1 MPGSD
6 ALSTAADPRRQAT
19 RGQLLLVLSAVAFSA
34 AGFFTREA
42 PVNLWAMVFWR
53 NLFGC
58 AALAPLILASGSG
71 ISWRTISTLGR
82 WGWATIATSS
92 FATVCFLAA
101 LTRTSV
107 ADVSIIYAT
116 APLLT
121 ALIAWMWLHET
132 TPRRTVCA
140 AFLALFGVAITVAG
154 SLGGGTLSGSGLA
167 LAMTASISLMTVVA
181 RRHARLPALLT
192 ACLASLGAALAV
204 LPLGQATGASFA
216 IPWPSAAWL
225 AAFGIL
231 TMAVALPCYLSGAA
245 TVPAGKAML
254 ISALEMPL
262 APLWVWLAFA
272 ETPPTASLAGGG
284 VVALAILWQ
293 MSGGSRRWAD
303 PKPSPATE

>member
-1 MPGSD
+1 MPSSY
-6 ALSTAADPRRQAT
+6 ALSTAADPRRPAR

-42 PVNLWAMVFWR
+42 PVNVWAMVFWR

-58 AALAPLILASGSG
+58 AALAPLILASGSA

-107 ADVSIIYAT
+107 ANVSIIYAT

-121 ALIAWMWLHET
+121 ALIAWIWLHEM
-132 TPRRTVCA
+132 TPRRTLCA
-140 AFLALFGVAITVAG
+140 ALLAMFGVAITFTG
-154 SLGGGTLSGSGLA
+154 SLGGGTLVGDGLA
-167 LAMTASISLMTVVA
+167 LAMAVSISLMTVVA

-204 LPLGQATGASFA
+204 LPLGHA
-216 IPWPSAAWL
+216 IDGHGMVKSAPAAWL

-262 APLWVWLAFA
+262 APVWVWLAFA
-272 ETPPTASLAGGG
+272 ESPPAASVVGGA

-293 MSGGSRRWAD
+293 MSTGSQR
-303 PKPSPATE
+303 